1 VIRAGAVDAVKELRG
16 GDRRD
21 AHLLTGAEGILE
33 LTTRSFQRGGS
44 WQPAEHTLDLDE
56 DRGV

>member
-1 VIRAGAVDAVKELRG
+1 VDTVKELRG

-33 LTTRSFQRGGS
+33 LTTRGFQRGGS